1 MKDNDLIALFSSR
14 LEEAI
19 ALAGWDVVVIQGYQ
33 PTQQGV
39 PSKPTVSFEK
49 LFDHEY
55 GWPMSSEYVLDS
67 TTPPGQT
74 LPDFSQFEQQWVES
88 TFQVTSLSIQDPT
101 DLSIPTP
108 SDIAHQLKLYMN
120 ARQTIWKFQKDDVA
134 ILRVTDIR
142 NPKFEDD
149 RDLFEANPNF
159 DVILQHKRE
168 LVFKTPGSNE
178 VIGDIIAVAE
188 GNEVPV

>member
-1 MKDNDLIALFSSR
+1 MKDNDLIAIFSSH
-14 LEEAI
+14 LEAAV
-19 ALAGWDVVVIQGYQ
+19 ALAGWDVVVLQGYQ
-33 PTQQGV
+33 PTQEGV
-39 PSKPTVSFEK
+39 PSKPTVVFTK
-49 LFDHEY
+49 LTDHEY

-67 TTPPGQT
+67 ITPPEQK
-74 LPDFSQFEQQWVES
+74 LPDFSQHDEQWVES
-88 TFQVTSLSIQDPT
+88 TFQVTALAIQNVF

-120 ARQTIWKFQKDDVA
+120 ARQTIWKFRNDGVS

-159 DVILQHKRE
+159 DVVCQHKRE
-168 LVFKTPGSNE
+168 LVFKVPGSNE
-178 VIGDIIAVAE
+178 VVGDVIGVSGGE
-188 GNEVPV
+188 QPV